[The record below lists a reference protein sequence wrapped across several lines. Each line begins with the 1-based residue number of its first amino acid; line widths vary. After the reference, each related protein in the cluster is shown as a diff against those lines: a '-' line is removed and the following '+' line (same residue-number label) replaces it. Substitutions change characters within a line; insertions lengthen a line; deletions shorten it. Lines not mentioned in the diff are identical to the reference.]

1 MIRFN
6 RKRDMLLEYNETVP
20 AQEWMSGARVEIF
33 RELQGCAGCGEALGN
48 APVAE
53 LPLFKEEVE
62 RPNLQIMVAQA
73 EEKRRSFTRSAYLN
87 FKVNQSALLADYMN
101 NPVELA
107 KIYSSIDSIREDN
120 NYRIARIEIVGYSSP
135 EGSYAAN
142 EKLAHDRANGFRN
155 YLDTEYGLARRFPVE
170 VRYVGEDWDR
180 LRQLVE
186 ASTLPGRAE
195 VLAVIDNTDIF
206 KGREKKLMDLQGG
219 VPYNLMLAELFPLLR
234 RVEIRVEY
242 DLHRIIEER
251 YRRKLTDAEFQ
262 EILARERASAE
273 ADERRLAELRQ
284 LETEKRQRAEQIRL
298 EEERV
303 VQARRKEEQLRR
315 EEEER
320 LKEQRF
326 REQWLAERAA
336 GRQARREARKQRNR
350 LLPLLSVKTNLYT
363 WAGMT
368 PDFDYTAF
376 TPNLSAEFFFARRWS
391 AVASAAYADWDYD
404 SGKCHWGVSAYSLEP
419 RFWVNGD
426 GCYRWCYVGIYGQLG
441 DFDNRSVDSGR
452 IAGGTANCTGTYW
465 EGGLSVGCYILLDAH
480 WGIEAGLRGG
490 YRASDANAYDVEM
503 PYYYFNRNFRENHF
517 GVTGVNISISYRF
530 GSRK

>member
-1 MIRFN
+1 M
-6 RKRDMLLEYNETVP
+6 
-20 AQEWMSGARVEIF
+20 
-33 RELQGCAGCGEALGN
+33 
-48 APVAE
+48 
-53 LPLFKEEVE
+53 
-62 RPNLQIMVAQA
+62 
-73 EEKRRSFTRSAYLN
+73 
-87 FKVNQSALLADYMN
+87 
-101 NPVELA
+101 
-107 KIYSSIDSIREDN
+107 
-120 NYRIARIEIVGYSSP
+120 
-135 EGSYAAN
+135 
-142 EKLAHDRANGFRN
+142 
-155 YLDTEYGLARRFPVE
+155 
-170 VRYVGEDWDR
+170 
-180 LRQLVE
+180 E

-219 VPYNLMLAELFPLLR
+219 VPYNLMMAELFPLLR

>member
-1 MIRFN
+1 MKIKTILLLLFTCILPDCLYAEVILPPDTLGPDKLYRDSTYRRVIKEGTAGLNCYFSYPQGGWQIR
-6 RKRDMLLEYNETVP
+6 KDY
-20 AQEWMSGARVEIF
+20 G
-33 RELQGCAGCGEALGN
+33 GN
-48 APVAE
+48 AGE
-53 LPLFKEEVE
+53 L
-62 RPNLQIMVAQA
+62 
-73 EEKRRSFTRSAYLN
+73 EKLDKFMRSSFADTLIYVRRITLTGYC
-87 FKVNQSALLADYMN
+87 
-101 NPVELA
+101 
-107 KIYSSIDSIREDN
+107 SI
-120 NYRIARIEIVGYSSP
+120 

-155 YLDTEYGLARRFPVE
+155 YLNSVYGLARRYPVE
-170 VRYVGEDWDR
+170 VHYVGEDWER
-180 LRQLVE
+180 LRELVE
-186 ASTLPGRAE
+186 ASTLPGRTE

-262 EILARERASAE
+262 EILAGERAAAE
-273 ADERRLAELRQ
+273 ADELRLAELRR
-284 LETEKRQRAEQIRL
+284 LEAEKRQRAEQIRM
-298 EEERV
+298 EEERAG
-303 VQARRKEEQLRR
+303 QARWEEEQLRR
-315 EEEER
+315 EEAER

-326 REQWLAERAA
+326 REKWLAER
-336 GRQARREARKQRNR
+336 QAQRTARKQRNM
-350 LLPLLSVKTNLYT
+350 LLPLVSVKTNLYT

-404 SGKCHWGVSAYSLEP
+404 GGKCHWGISGYSLES
-419 RFWVNGD
+419 RFWLNGD
-426 GCYRWCYVGIYGQLG
+426 GRYRWCYVGVYGQMG
-441 DFDNRSVDSGR
+441 DFDNRSADSGR
-452 IAGGTANCTGTYW
+452 IAGSTANCTGTYW

-480 WGIEAGLRGG
+480 WGFEAGLRGG
-490 YRASDANAYDVEM
+490 YRTSDVNAYDVEM

-517 GVTGVNISISYRF
+517 GVTGVDISISYRF

>member
-1 MIRFN
+1 MTEHILS
-6 RKRDMLLEYNETVP
+6 MLGLALKAGRVEVGEEPVG
-20 AQEWMSGARVEIF
+20 AAARAKKARVIF
-33 RELQGCAGCGEALGN
+33 
-48 APVAE
+48 
-53 LPLFKEEVE
+53 
-62 RPNLQIMVAQA
+62 VAQDAAPSSVRRAQSFARTGSTLCVTLPAGKDTLGSSLGRTSVAMCAVTDIGFA
-73 EEKRRSFTRSAYLN
+73 ESLVK
-87 FKVNQSALLADYMN
+87 
-101 NPVELA
+101 
-107 KIYSSIDSIREDN
+107 
-120 NYRIARIEIVGYSSP
+120 
-135 EGSYAAN
+135 
-142 EKLAHDRANGFRN
+142 KLAA
-155 YLDTEYGLARRFPVE
+155 LDSETYQDAA
-170 VRYVGEDWDR
+170 D
-180 LRQLVE
+180 
-186 ASTLPGRAE
+186 T
-195 VLAVIDNTDIF
+195 LAV
-206 KGREKKLMDLQGG
+206 KAKR
-219 VPYNLMLAELFPLLR
+219 
-234 RVEIRVEY
+234 
-242 DLHRIIEER
+242 
-251 YRRKLTDAEFQ
+251 
-262 EILARERASAE
+262 ARE
-273 ADERRLAELRQ
+273 
-284 LETEKRQRAEQIRL
+284 
-298 EEERV
+298 
-303 VQARRKEEQLRR
+303 RKEEQLRR

>member
-1 MIRFN
+1 MKIKTLLLLLAVCILPGSLCAGVVFSPDTLGTG
-6 RKRDMLLEYNETVP
+6 KLYRDSTYR
-20 AQEWMSGARVEIF
+20 RVIKEGTANLDCYFSYPQGGWQIQRGYGGNA
-33 RELQGCAGCGEALGN
+33 REL
-48 APVAE
+48 
-53 LPLFKEEVE
+53 E
-62 RPNLQIMVAQA
+62 RLDKFMRSSFADTLIYV
-73 EEKRRSFTRSAYLN
+73 RRITLTGYC
-87 FKVNQSALLADYMN
+87 
-101 NPVELA
+101 
-107 KIYSSIDSIREDN
+107 SI
-120 NYRIARIEIVGYSSP
+120 

-219 VPYNLMLAELFPLLR
+219 VPYNLMMAELFPLLR

-262 EILARERASAE
+262 EILARERASAS
-273 ADERRLAELRQ
+273 RRASSGGIPAAGSGKTAACRTDTFGRRTRCAGTRKRNRLRQ
-284 LETEKRQRAEQIRL
+284 
-298 EEERV
+298 EE
-303 VQARRKEEQLRR
+303 A
-315 EEEER
+315 ER

-368 PDFDYTAF
+368 PDFYYTAF
-376 TPNLSAEFFFARRWS
+376 TPNLSAEFFL
-391 AVASAAYADWDYD
+391 
-404 SGKCHWGVSAYSLEP
+404 H
-419 RFWVNGD
+419 
-426 GCYRWCYVGIYGQLG
+426 
-441 DFDNRSVDSGR
+441 
-452 IAGGTANCTGTYW
+452 AGG
-465 EGGLSVGCYILLDAH
+465 
-480 WGIEAGLRGG
+480 R
-490 YRASDANAYDVEM
+490 R
-503 PYYYFNRNFRENHF
+503 
-517 GVTGVNISISYRF
+517 
-530 GSRK
+530 

>member
-1 MIRFN
+1 MKIKTLLLLLAVCILPGRLCAGVVFSPDTLGTG
-6 RKRDMLLEYNETVP
+6 KLYRDSTYR
-20 AQEWMSGARVEIF
+20 RVIKEGTANLDCYFSYPQGGWQIQRGYGGNA
-33 RELQGCAGCGEALGN
+33 REL
-48 APVAE
+48 
-53 LPLFKEEVE
+53 E
-62 RPNLQIMVAQA
+62 RLDKFMRSSFADTLIYV
-73 EEKRRSFTRSAYLN
+73 RRITLTGYC
-87 FKVNQSALLADYMN
+87 
-101 NPVELA
+101 
-107 KIYSSIDSIREDN
+107 SI
-120 NYRIARIEIVGYSSP
+120 

-219 VPYNLMLAELFPLLR
+219 VPYNLMMAELFPLLR

-273 ADERRLAELRQ
+273 ADERRLAEFRQ
-284 LETEKRQRAEQIRL
+284 LEAEKRQRAEQIRL

-315 EEEER
+315 EEAER

-336 GRQARREARKQRNR
+336 GWQARREARKQRNR

-368 PDFDYTAF
+368 PDFYYTAF

-441 DFDNRSVDSGR
+441 DFDNRSTDSGR

-490 YRASDANAYDVEM
+490 YRASDTNAYDVEM

-517 GVTGVNISISYRF
+517 GVTGVNISVSYRF